1 MKRFVVVSSLYLLAS
16 IQLAHSRSIV
26 DDRSS
31 GANLPL
37 LVTTVTC
44 EPVYGFL
51 PCATN
56 GLGLLFMIVMYNIS
70 LSFGG
75 KYVATGS
82 DMWMQIIGPGVVGG
96 SVFQFLGTIPQLVI
110 WISHAYLKLV

>member
-1 MKRFVVVSSLYLLAS
+1 MA
-16 IQLAHSRSIV
+16 

-31 GANLPL
+31 VSDSGNYVKWPL
-37 LVTTVTC
+37 AETTVTC

-56 GLGLLFMIVMYNIS
+56 GLGLLFMIVVYIIL

-75 KYVATGS
+75 KYVAAGS
-82 DMWMQIIGPGVVGG
+82 DLWLQIIGPGVVGG
-96 SVFQFLGTIPQLVI
+96 SVFQFLGTIPQLVMMLCKYL
-110 WISHAYLKLV
+110 WISYFDKSIG